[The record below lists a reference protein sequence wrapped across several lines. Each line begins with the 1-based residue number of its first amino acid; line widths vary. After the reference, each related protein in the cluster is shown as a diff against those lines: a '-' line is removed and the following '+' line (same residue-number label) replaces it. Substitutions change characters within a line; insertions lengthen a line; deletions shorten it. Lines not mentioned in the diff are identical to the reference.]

1 MDIVYGVEK
10 SQTGLNNCHSP
21 NNKKW
26 MLPQPARLPEV
37 HPDLLPGDL
46 PAHHDPIPEMSSIL
60 YISRGFLLTFL
71 LYISLVFHPLLYLN
85 A

>member
-1 MDIVYGVEK
+1 MG
-10 SQTGLNNCHSP
+10 SQSWTGLNDFHSP

-26 MLPQPARLPEV
+26 MLPQPARLSKV
-37 HPDLLPGDL
+37 HPDPLPGDL

-60 YISRGFLLTFL
+60 YISRSFLLTFL
-71 LYISLVFHPLLYLN
+71 SCISLVFHPLLYLK